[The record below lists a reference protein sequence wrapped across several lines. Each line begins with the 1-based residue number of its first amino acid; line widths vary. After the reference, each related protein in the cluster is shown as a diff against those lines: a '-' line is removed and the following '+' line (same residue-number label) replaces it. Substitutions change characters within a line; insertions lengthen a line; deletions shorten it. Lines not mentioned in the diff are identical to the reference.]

1 MHKDW
6 LLYQSERNPE
16 KSFIK
21 DGNKTYSYKEVNDIV
36 YDRACSLID
45 YGVKNKSNV
54 LISLSSS
61 LDFIEAYLACYKIGS
76 ISILLNHNWNQQE
89 VQNSIS
95 HISIDYIIC
104 NWKDKSRFDNL
115 GKPIIFFEELSK
127 SYGNCFN
134 KRLKFKSLANDI
146 QSILFTSGT
155 QGKPKGVCLTYD
167 NFYNSSLKWKEA
179 IQINQNDTYL
189 LNLPL
194 FHISGIGIVMRSLH
208 LGFTVKINTNLND
221 QKYEATLISI
231 VPTILEKLIHNQ
243 SSLKELQFLRCIV
256 VSGSTIQ
263 KDLLERCESLN
274 LKIFLSYGMTETCS
288 SICGF
293 WPFDFPE
300 KKESVGRPFNGVSID
315 VQDKQLIIESNTIM
329 KCYVN
334 GKDTKGKINTSDLG
348 KLSDGYVYLD
358 GRSDNLIISG
368 GENIDPTEAIMILK
382 KSFKFDKIESFKK
395 NDLRW
400 GEISGLY
407 IYTDEE
413 INKDKIFE
421 KLKEKLSSYKIPK
434 EIIFKKSN

>member
-1 MHKDW
+1 MQKDW
-6 LLYQSERNPE
+6 LLYQSEINPD
-16 KSFIK
+16 KPFIK
-21 DGNKTYSYKEVNDIV
+21 DGDKIYSYKDLNDIV

-54 LISLSSS
+54 LISLPNS

-76 ISILLNHNWNQQE
+76 TSVVINYNWKKNE

-95 HISIDYIIC
+95 DISIDYIIC
-104 NWKDKSRFDNL
+104 NWKDKNRFDKL
-115 GKPIIFFEELSK
+115 SKPMIFFEELSK

-134 KRLKFKSLANDI
+134 SKLDFKSSADDV

-167 NFYNSSLKWKEA
+167 NFYKSSVKWEEA

-208 LGFTVKINTNLND
+208 LGFTIKINTRLNE
-221 QKYEATLISI
+221 QKYDATIISM
-231 VPTILEKLIHNQ
+231 VPTMLEKLITNEN
-243 SSLKELQFLRCIV
+243 SLKELQLLRCIV
-256 VSGSTIQ
+256 VSGSRIQ
-263 KDLLERCESLN
+263 NDLLEKCRLLN

-300 KKESVGRPFNGVSID
+300 KKESVGKPFNGVEIA
-315 VQDKQLIIESNTIM
+315 VQDKQLIIKSDTIM

-334 GKDTKGKINTSDLG
+334 GKNTEGTISTSDLG
-348 KLSDGYVYLD
+348 ELSDGYVYLN
-358 GRSDNLIISG
+358 GRADNLIISG
-368 GENIDPTEAIMILK
+368 GENIDPTEAIIILK
-382 KSFKFDKIESFKK
+382 KLFKFDKIESFKK
-395 NDLRW
+395 NDLHW

-407 IYTDEE
+407 IYTNQK
-413 INKDKIFE
+413 INKNEIFE

-434 EIIFKKSN
+434 EIIFKKLN